1 MKTFEDLEFK
11 PALTHS
17 GIRSK
22 IFFENGYGVSV
33 IQNEYS
39 YGGKAGLYELVVLL
53 RHEDGDY
60 SLCYDTPITDD
71 VLGWLSPQDVTDAM
85 IKVQQL
91 PVRKLEEITK

>member
-11 PALTHS
+11 TALTHS

-33 IQNEYS
+33 IRNAYS
-39 YGGKAGLYELVVLL
+39 RGGGMGLYELAVLL

-60 SLCYDTPITDD
+60 SLCYDTPISDD

-91 PVRKLEEITK
+91 PPKQG